1 MAIIY
6 ISPFRILP
14 GLAHSSCS
22 TDSLLPLLLLFLPLL
37 HTLFFFFPSRDFLEY
52 LRQKNITKPNKK
64 FSADI
69 VCFRSWGCLIPWQRS
84 DPLNASVA
92 EPKLKWNAVGLGI
105 RRA

>member
-1 MAIIY
+1 MLDRQFAATTSAV
-6 ISPFRILP
+6 SP
-14 GLAHSSCS
+14 S
-22 TDSLLPLLLLFLPLL
+22 TS
-37 HTLFFFFPSRDFLEY
+37 HAFFFFPSRDFLEY